1 MQKNYQKKFN
11 LHLKMMHPIF
21 LQKCGDTPKK
31 WNENLKGYKRL
42 RVIINYFTRM
52 RYLSEDGSLKLDLK
66 VKLLKKDIY
75 IGLIKQK
82 KT

>member
-1 MQKNYQKKFN
+1 MW
-11 LHLKMMHPIF
+11 
-21 LQKCGDTPKK
+21 GDTPKK

-66 VKLLKKDIY
+66 SKTAKKCMRVDKINNMDKK
-75 IGLIKQK
+75 IGDGSWENTKDVRK
-82 KT
+82 K